1 MCRSWNRVVKPT
13 RLKGNQP
20 GVESQSNICREFTA
34 RHRHKR
40 SNNRFRCYLPL
51 SVLLLLCGCGGD
63 GGGGFLGSRVSL
75 DAEATSIS
83 TILLSWSKPSG
94 GLSVSGYG
102 IAQVDEHSSW
112 TIGSTS
118 ERSYLVTGLEPGTEY
133 CFFIRAPIV
142 ANALSKTQCATTFAD
157 RQAPST
163 PVGLMA
169 EALTPASVRLSWQR
183 STDEAGV
190 AGYNVFRDDGFVST
204 NQLPNFQDSEAY
216 PEQRY
221 CYRVSAYDQ
230 SGNESARSGE
240 ACAETPSDLEDPS
253 IPAGITAQFSRV
265 GGLATILVSWE
276 ESTDDGTVQ
285 VYEVFRD
292 GEHIGD
298 ANESS
303 YPDTSLQPE
312 TTYCYAVRAVD
323 RAGKASEPSAEVCVW
338 SSWLLTRLDHQ
349 YVYTSDIAMDA
360 DGDPHLSF
368 KTNDPNTVTGD
379 YEASLHYQA
388 FEMGVRQASQLL
400 EQGLNTGVNGLYLSA
415 LTVDVSETAHIVHM
429 HSREFGEASIDHL
442 IVGSNG
448 VEDRQTVVDNGFSL
462 GSISVVADSA
472 GILHFC
478 AGLDGRIVYGANRG
492 GSWNVVDADTLVG
505 GVEGSNCD
513 IAVDADGAVHIS
525 YTNSNTYDLMYLS
538 DASGDWLLDM
548 VDPKGPTPI
557 VADFNTSIAIDRQGH
572 VHIAY
577 FHDYA
582 NYQVEYATNAT
593 GSWQTMTIDS
603 EGDVGYYTD
612 LAVDAAGHAHVVY
625 KKFGEVDSIMYGTNR
640 SGVWTIGALM
650 EAGWG
655 DMAIAVDDTGN
666 AHVVV
671 SGDTEQ
677 WQTYLTNRE

>member
-1 MCRSWNRVVKPT
+1 
-13 RLKGNQP
+13 
-20 GVESQSNICREFTA
+20 
-34 RHRHKR
+34 
-40 SNNRFRCYLPL
+40 
-51 SVLLLLCGCGGD
+51 LLCGCGG
-63 GGGGFLGSRVSL
+63 GGEAGFLGSRVSL

-83 TILLSWSKPSG
+83 TVLLSWSKPSG
-94 GLSVSGYG
+94 GLTVSGYG
-102 IAQVDEHSSW
+102 IAQVGEHSNW

-118 ERSYLVTGLEPGTEY
+118 GRSYLVTGLEPGTRY

-142 ANALSKTQCATTFAD
+142 ANALSATQCATTFAD

-169 EALTPASVRLSWQR
+169 EALTPASVQLSWQR
-183 STDEAGV
+183 STDEGRV
-190 AGYNVFRDDGFVST
+190 AGYNVFRDDDFISVSRLT
-204 NQLPNFQDSEAY
+204 DFLDSDAY

-230 SGNESARSGE
+230 SGNESAHSTE

-253 IPAGITAQFSRV
+253 IPAGVTAQFSRV
-265 GGLATILVSWE
+265 DGQATISVSWV
-276 ESTDDGTVQ
+276 ESTDDGAVQ

-298 ANESS
+298 AGEAS

-312 TTYCYAVRAVD
+312 TTYCYTVRAVD
-323 RAGKASEPSAEVCVW
+323 RAGKASERSAEVCVR
-338 SSWLLTRLDHQ
+338 SSWLFTRLDHQ
-349 YVYTSDIAMDA
+349 SVYSSDIAVDA

-368 KTNDPNTVTGD
+368 TTNERNSATGD
-379 YEASLHYQA
+379 YEAALRYQT
-388 FEMGVRQASQLL
+388 FETGVRKASLLL
-400 EQGLNTGVNGLYLSA
+400 ETGLNIGVNGLYRSA
-415 LTVDVSETAHIVHM
+415 LAVDTGDTVHIVHM
-429 HSREFGEASIDHL
+429 LSREFGEASIDHL

-448 VEDRQTVVDNGFSL
+448 MEDRRTVVDSGFSL
-462 GSISVVADSA
+462 SSVSLVADSA
-472 GILHFC
+472 GVLQFC
-478 AGLDGRIVYGANRG
+478 AGLDGRIVYGVNLG

-505 GVEGSNCD
+505 GVAGSNCD

-525 YTNSNTYDLMYLS
+525 YTNSSTYDLMYLS

-548 VDPKGPTPI
+548 IDPKGPTPI
-557 VADFNTSIAIDRQGH
+557 TADFNTSIAIDQWGR

-582 NYQVEYATNAT
+582 NFQVEYATNAT

-603 EGDVGYYTD
+603 EGDAGYYTD

-625 KKFGEVDSIMYGTNR
+625 KKFGEVDRVMYATNR
-640 SGVWTIGALM
+640 SGDWTTGALM
-650 EAGWG
+650 ETGWG
-655 DMAIAVDDTGN
+655 DVAIAADDTGN
-666 AHVVV
+666 VHVVV